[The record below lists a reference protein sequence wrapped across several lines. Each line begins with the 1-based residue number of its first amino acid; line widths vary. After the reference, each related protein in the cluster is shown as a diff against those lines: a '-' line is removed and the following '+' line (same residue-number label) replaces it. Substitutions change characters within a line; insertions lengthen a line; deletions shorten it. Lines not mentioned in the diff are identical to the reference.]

1 MRTRTSVE
9 PGNGLAVRHGAT
21 SAAIVDMKVPP
32 MVAKIEETLS
42 AAGWLETTDAFAVQ
56 RAARLL
62 ARLMLIDAY
71 LDGLDGVGG
80 LVDAKGRPR
89 GCWRLYLTLE
99 KQFAQ
104 ACDRLGLNPV
114 ARASIRQAVASGTRD
129 GLAAQLTARRMEA
142 QGPSTTATPRP
153 NPSIEGDI

>member
-1 MRTRTSVE
+1 MRSNTTAA
-9 PGNGLAVRHGAT
+9 PGNGLAVRHGAK
-21 SAAIVDMKVPP
+21 SPAIVAVNVPP
-32 MVAKIEETLS
+32 MVARIEETLS

-62 ARLMLIDAY
+62 ARLMLIDEY
-71 LDGLDGVGG
+71 LDRLGGG
-80 LVDAKGRPR
+80 LIDAKGRPR
-89 GCWRLYLTLE
+89 GCWQLYLSLE
-99 KQFAQ
+99 RQFAQ

-142 QGPSTTATPRP
+142 QAPSTTSTPRP